1 MRSTLPRPICLSIVF
16 LICVAL
22 LTACG
27 EPTEMGPKEKQA
39 IQMVKAYTGEAG
51 SFSVISNIEKR
62 SQDNKRAGK
71 KWEIGEWKAGLPS
84 QKDRI
89 IDTLSEYFNIFRPEG
104 NYWVHFTFE
113 DEAGSHTAEWQVNVY
128 SKKVEAGNDFAK
140 SFESQG

>member
-16 LICVAL
+16 LICAAL

-84 QKDRI
+84 RKDRI

-104 NYWVHFTFE
+104 DYWVHFTFE